1 MAPAVTPCFFVAFS
15 LFSPELPP
23 PLCVCVH
30 VCLAWVRLPASG
42 APGQSPHLSVIIL
55 STAPWEPWL
64 FHHSSPGFLLFKL
77 FVTYRLCLPCN
88 LISLPTSTTLH
99 WSSPCQ
105 VHAYN
110 SASFPCTFCNES
122 LKTCLCVRFCVLKK
136 HRTSHDKVFFF
147 LLVISPSSSI
157 TKEQS
162 GLHTCSLYIH
172 EG

>member
-1 MAPAVTPCFFVAFS
+1 MAPAVTPCFFHCVFPFFPGTPSSLVCLRTCVSCVGAASCLRSTWAITTPLCNHLINCSMRTLAFS
-15 LFSPELPP
+15 P
-23 PLCVCVH
+23 PLARFSFIQAFCDISS
-30 VCLAWVRLPASG
+30 LPA
-42 APGQSPHLSVIIL
+42 
-55 STAPWEPWL
+55 
-64 FHHSSPGFLLFKL
+64 
-77 FVTYRLCLPCN
+77 
-88 LISLPTSTTLH
+88 ISLPTSTTLH

-110 SASFPCTFCNES
+110 SESFPCTFCNES

-147 LLVISPSSSI
+147 LLVISPSSST